1 METEERKR
9 KVLSILLKEFTIDH
23 TITPLAKEI
32 SVSRVG
38 LWKIIKKLKME
49 ELVTIKPI
57 GKGKTNTHIMKLNWD
72 NPILEKTLILILA
85 HEANKQKR
93 WSWEFSQLE
102 KQADFTILYGS
113 ILHSPEK
120 ANDIDIINVASKK
133 DAFIRIDKIS
143 TEKQASQ
150 LKKIHDINFT
160 PKEFKSELKKPNK
173 AFIHAVKTGTILY
186 GQENFIKFMKELLT

>member
-1 METEERKR
+1 MEIEERGHR
-9 KVLSILLKEFTIDH
+9 VLAILLKEFTIEH
-23 TITPLAKEI
+23 TITSLSKEI

-57 GKGKTNTHIMKLNWD
+57 GKGKTSTHVMKLNWD
-72 NPILEKTLILILA
+72 NPILEKTLILILSQ
-85 HEANKQKR
+85 EANKQKR
-93 WSWEFSQLE
+93 WFWEFSQLE
-102 KQADFTILYGS
+102 NQSDFTILYGS

-120 ANDIDIINVASKK
+120 ANDIDIINVVSKK
-133 DAFIRIDKIS
+133 GAFIKIDKIS

-150 LKKIHDINFT
+150 LKKVHDINFT

-173 AFIHAVKTGTILY
+173 AFIHAVKTGTVLY
-186 GQENFIKFMKELLT
+186 GQEKFIKFMKGLLT